1 MVNEFERRLK
11 QLKLDKV
18 TADKVRELVQEA
30 MQEFPCMSCAS
41 KDECSNFK
49 WFVKWFAAS

>member
-11 QLKLDKV
+11 QLKLDQV
-18 TADKVRELVQEA
+18 TAGKVRNLVQEA